1 MDEVIRFI
9 LDDGTTVAIESQRR
23 DGSSQVGLRSGQQ
36 VAGKTLREAM
46 APVTAAAT
54 QVMDGFRGLAQRPQ
68 EVEITFGVKLD
79 CTIGGVIASANAD
92 AHLDVTLRWR
102 GPTVADRD
110 GPQQNL
116 VDPAAG
122 SAEGATSSQ

>member
-1 MDEVIRFI
+1 
-9 LDDGTTVAIESQRR
+9 
-23 DGSSQVGLRSGQQ
+23 
-36 VAGKTLREAM
+36 M

-102 GPTVADRD
+102 GPTVADGD